1 MEWDIEY
8 SPRDDRVVSRVRGE
22 IVCDDADRMLSDLA
36 AKAKACG
43 TGRVLVDDRLA
54 TLAFSIVELH
64 ARPAHYTDAGFSPST
79 RMAVLFE
86 DWNIDEIYLETRVA
100 RCPFPCQIFVDYDA
114 AVHWLNA
121 DERPPLYAVTA
132 EMGAM

>member
-1 MEWDIEY
+1 
-8 SPRDDRVVSRVRGE
+8 
-22 IVCDDADRMLSDLA
+22 MLRDLA

-43 TGRVLVDDRLA
+43 TGRVLVDARLA
-54 TLAFSIVELH
+54 RLAFSIVELH
-64 ARPAHYTDAGFSPST
+64 AQPAHYAEAGFPDGT
-79 RMAVLFE
+79 RMAVLFA

-114 AVHWLNA
+114 AVNWLSA
-121 DERPPLYAVTA
+121 DERPLPCAATA